1 MALSYKIHTATTGD
15 VSGTADPST
24 GELLGYSFNFPS
36 LSADHI
42 SVTVNGVAKT
52 RTVDYTVEN
61 WTAPDGGNNPYIK
74 FTTDAARGSGTI
86 RIFRQT
92 TDTTPSHDFQVG
104 SAIKAADLNS
114 CNKQNIYLAQENR
127 DSINSLSLG
136 SYQAATTI
144 DSDNIVN
151 FSIEGEDIQSNAIT
165 DVKVDTNA
173 AIQGTK
179 ISPNFGSQNI
189 ITTGDLG
196 SESLT
201 ITSLAPI
208 INFNDTNNFP
218 DYRIVVQSGEYKVQ
232 HTTGGNTD
240 RFVINTD
247 GHVDVTG
254 NLDVGAGIDVT
265 GNSTVSGNSTVT
277 GNLSVT
283 GVVTGTPGGGNS
295 LVPVGTVIWFVGV
308 RPPRGF
314 LKCNGASINDGNT
327 TFAYNYSD
335 NSAIGTI
342 DTSGLYG
349 LLPSGVLPDI
359 RGEFIRGGD
368 DGKGTDT
375 GRNIR
380 SLQGDQMEQHNHNY
394 TYRTGQWNGETSN
407 ERSNAWHSTQSQETS
422 NVGGTSNNSE
432 NRPRNIALLA
442 CIKF

>member
-1 MALSYKIHTATTGD
+1 MALSYKIHAATVTNGD
-15 VSGTADPST
+15 VNGKPR
-24 GELLGYSFNFPS
+24 GYSFDFPS

-61 WTAPDGGNNPYIK
+61 WTAPDGGNNPYIE

-92 TDTTPSHDFQVG
+92 TDTAPSHDFQVG

-179 ISPNFGSQNI
+179 ISPNFGSQNVV
-189 ITTGDLG
+189 TTGTLG
-196 SESLT
+196 SNN
-201 ITSLAPI
+201 ITVTGTAPKI
-208 INFNDTNNFP
+208 IFTDENDNP
-218 DYRIVVQSGEYKVQ
+218 DYDIRVNTGQFKIID
-232 HTTGGNTD
+232 TTNSNAT
-240 RFVINTD
+240 RFQINTD
-247 GHVDVTG
+247 GHVDVLG
-254 NLDVGAGIDVT
+254 HLDVGAGIDVT

-283 GVVTGTPGGGNS
+283 GVVTGTPGAGNS
-295 LVPVGTVIWFVGV
+295 LVPVGTVIWFAGN
-308 RPPRGF
+308 RPPFGF
-314 LKCNGASINDGNT
+314 LRCNGNAINDGNT
-327 TFAYNYSD
+327 TFVGNYIDMSP
-335 NSAIGTI
+335 IGTV
-342 DTSGLYG
+342 DTSALYAIIG
-349 LLPSGVLPDI
+349 GTIPDI
-359 RGEFIRGGD
+359 RGEFVRGWD
-368 DGKGTDT
+368 DGKGTDS
-375 GRNIR
+375 GRGIR
-380 SLQGDQMEQHNHNY
+380 TLQGDQMQQHNHNY